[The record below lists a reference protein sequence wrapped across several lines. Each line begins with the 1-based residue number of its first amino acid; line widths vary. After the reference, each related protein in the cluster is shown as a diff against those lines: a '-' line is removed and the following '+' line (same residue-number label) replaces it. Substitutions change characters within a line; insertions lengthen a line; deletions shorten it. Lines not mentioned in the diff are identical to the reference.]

1 MKSNL
6 SPHLSHPGIFTYKV
20 TKAGH
25 TLTHSAPI
33 SSSTTVVNIS
43 PPRTPVD
50 GATGLVFSVHGL
62 SRGKTAQ
69 LEVEFMGNSA
79 LNIMWPPPSS
89 ASFDIFQFNHI
100 DAGLPRETVE
110 MLKHFYAFYHKL
122 HCGYARLARSFK
134 RKHLICTVVET
145 KAIVSRAVAGG
156 ITLNPFVLAAL
167 TCFGLAVKA
176 VVAVKKYNK
185 KFERVEFARLEYKK
199 LRNLRRARAAQLG
212 AGA

>member
-69 LEVEFMGNSA
+69 LEVEFM
-79 LNIMWPPPSS
+79 
-89 ASFDIFQFNHI
+89 
-100 DAGLPRETVE
+100 
-110 MLKHFYAFYHKL
+110 
-122 HCGYARLARSFK
+122 
-134 RKHLICTVVET
+134 
-145 KAIVSRAVAGG
+145 
-156 ITLNPFVLAAL
+156 LAAL
-167 TCFGLAVKA
+167 TCFGLTVKA
-176 VVAVKKYNK
+176 VVAVKTYDK
-185 KFERVEFARLEYKK
+185 KFERAEFARLEYKK